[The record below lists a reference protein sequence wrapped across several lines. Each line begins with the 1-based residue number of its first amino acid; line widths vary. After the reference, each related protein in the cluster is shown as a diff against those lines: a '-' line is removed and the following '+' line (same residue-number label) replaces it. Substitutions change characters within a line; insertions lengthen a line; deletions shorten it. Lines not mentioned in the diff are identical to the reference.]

1 MGEFENEPQKIYT
14 EIKLE
19 GNKEEGWGWGGGDLT
34 TEYVVH
40 FQHKQTRLISQH

>member
-19 GNKEEGWGWGGGDLT
+19 GNKEEGVGLGWGDLT